1 MPSAIQI
8 PLRLALQRAPLLG
21 PVAFRQLRETC
32 GAPETWHRLPE
43 QRLRSV
49 LSQHQWSVL
58 ASLLASEPER
68 YPGVQQD
75 LEWLAGSQHQIV
87 CVDQAEYPLLLRQ
100 IHDAPSLLF
109 VRGQAEAL
117 RLPQL
122 AVVGSRHP
130 TKAGLKD
137 CFEFSSHLARQG
149 FAITSGLA
157 LGIDGAAHSAALEAG
172 GITLAVL
179 AHGMQQVYPGRHRAL
194 AERIASQGALI
205 SEFPLGVEPAP
216 EYFPRRNRIIS
227 GLSLGVLVVEAA
239 MQSGSLITAMEAM
252 DQGREVFAIPGSI
265 HNPLA
270 RGCHRL
276 IRQGAKLVETGQD
289 IVEDLGP
296 LLSMVLP
303 GLTALATRA
312 NAVVQPEKAHPS
324 EKTTQL
330 GRSTPSE
337 TSEPVLTPP
346 PTEQR
351 VLQLLAQEP
360 CSVNALVEQSGL
372 STAEINAA
380 LMMLELE
387 GQVVQMQG
395 TFQPA

>member
-1 MPSAIQI
+1 MSSRAPHL

-21 PVAFRQLRETC
+21 PVSFRQLRETC
-32 GAPETWHRLPE
+32 GAPETWARLPE
-43 QRLRSV
+43 AQLRSV

-58 ASLLASEPER
+58 ASLLATDPER
-68 YPGVQQD
+68 YPGVAQD
-75 LEWLAGSQHQIV
+75 LEWLQHPDHHVLCI
-87 CVDQAEYPLLLRQ
+87 DQPEYPLLLRQ
-100 IHDAPSLLF
+100 IHDAPSILF
-109 VRGQAEAL
+109 VKGQPEAL

-130 TKAGLKD
+130 TRAGLKD
-137 CFEFSSHLARQG
+137 CHDFSVHLARQG

-157 LGIDGAAHSAALEAG
+157 LGIDGAAHSAALDAG

-179 AHGMQQVYPGRHRAL
+179 AHGMQQVYPGRHRGL
-194 AERIASQGALI
+194 AARIVDRGALV
-205 SEFPLGVEPAP
+205 SEFPWGVEPSP

-239 MQSGSLITAMEAM
+239 LQSGSLITALEAM

-303 GLTALATRA
+303 GLSALAARG
-312 NAVVQPEKAHPS
+312 VQA
-324 EKTTQL
+324 
-330 GRSTPSE
+330 GRSVETRGPAEPADVTDEGSAGTPSHALLDLL
-337 TSEPVLTPP
+337 THEPLNVD
-346 PTEQR
+346 EM
-351 VLQLLAQEP
+351 
-360 CSVNALVEQSGL
+360 VEASGL
-372 STAEINAA
+372 PAAEVNAA
-380 LMMLELE
+380 LVMLELE
-387 GQVVQMQG
+387 GRVMQMLG
-395 TFQPA
+395 RFQRV

>member
-1 MPSAIQI
+1 MLPPPVIHL

-21 PVAFRQLRETC
+21 PVSLRQLLEC
-32 GAPETWHRLPE
+32 AGAPETWARQSD

-58 ASLLASEPER
+58 ASLLAADPVR
-68 YPGVQQD
+68 YPGVDRD
-75 LEWLAGSQHQIV
+75 LEWLAASNHHV
-87 CVDQAEYPLLLRQ
+87 LCLDQPEYPLLLRQ
-100 IHDAPSLLF
+100 IHDAPFLLF
-109 VRGQAEAL
+109 VRGQVEAL

-137 CFEFSSHLARQG
+137 CFDFASHLARQG

-157 LGIDGAAHSAALEAG
+157 LGIDGAAHSAALEVG

-179 AHGMQQVYPGRHRAL
+179 AHGMQQVYPGRHRVL
-194 AERIASQGALI
+194 AEKIIEQGALV
-205 SEFPLGVEPAP
+205 SEFPFGVDPQP
-216 EYFPRRNRIIS
+216 EFFPRRNRIIS

-239 MQSGSLITAMEAM
+239 LQSGSLITAREAVE
-252 DQGREVFAIPGSI
+252 QGREVFAIPGSI

-276 IRQGAKLVETGQD
+276 IRQGAKLVETGHD

-303 GLTALATRA
+303 GLTTLAASPRVVVAETALGAD
-312 NAVVQPEKAHPS
+312 S
-324 EKTTQL
+324 EL
-330 GRSTPSE
+330 
-337 TSEPVLTPP
+337 PV
-346 PTEQR
+346 QR
-351 VLQLLAQEP
+351 VLRQLTHEP
-360 CSVNALVEQSGL
+360 LSVNALVEKTGL
-372 STAEINAA
+372 ATADINAA
-380 LMMLELE
+380 LVMLELE
-387 GQVVQMQG
+387 GQVLQFHG
-395 TFQPA
+395 CFQRV